1 MTKEELKGKDYI
13 PYPTVMEL
21 LKGTDAKHTIYLYK
35 LCRAGVIPAKKEG
48 ADWYLEKSFVE
59 KSIAW
64 RSTVI
69 SIDELRKQL
78 AKEYCLE
85 DDPGFKRALR
95 SAIKGFIVSSIYDA
109 FFSGTYLEKDN
120 MKMMEKARTC
130 ASRRAPQDQYIPA
143 EEAAKKV
150 GCSLYILKEIIKDG
164 VLVTEY
170 KKTGLLVEEKSLEAF
185 LSKKDDYIG
194 IYDFLRS
201 IFGGI
206 RTTFNI
212 EDRSNRSYLYMK
224 LNKSRHSTFFIT
236 WEESCF
242 HGDRRNSFY
251 FPKHLR
257 QDMYLEV
264 KKELEQ
270 FGTCEDRLKILL
282 EDPVWKYRPNTYR
295 IFQKF
300 RKNKSMNR
308 LTALADLLV
317 NHMPKEIQECTN
329 EDIAAFLS
337 TAKSKGISTYEEIA
351 TKFVNY
357 VRDRYPVQYSVDLV
371 RISVTDGVVNNSCLP
386 YTKDQY
392 LAMAFMTLNDEG
404 IKQYDLVRK
413 SIEDEKCALIWL
425 RTIWTY
431 CAAWRMSDFCSMPII
446 PLPYDIKT
454 MEHKILDGTYTED
467 AKRMALKLIAEC
479 NGRYTLPHKTMDS
492 QNKQYRIVTIPA
504 SAYPVYGLVYSI
516 ARLHYAGKFP
526 NTPFKP
532 YDYIRIFGDDY
543 RRIFGESSYSIR
555 RANKSFL
562 TVLNEK
568 IQAETPSNNR
578 VLGYMVAALARS
590 HSMHGSNIPE
600 VTNVYL
606 KNRMDGMTP
615 NEILM
620 LLWEAGT
627 CSFVPLMLMQA
638 VYGKKFSIL
647 DVRQQTTILKK
658 YGLDALSTE
667 TQAGYIQKEYLRST
681 QAIQYLFSGKSGVNI
696 EEQTKKLI
704 FDIATH
710 HAPSKTTDIQCLK
723 TAAGDACA
731 FQGRESCF
739 GCPYAILENAFLY
752 RAQKKVQD
760 IVDKIKKTTLE
771 ADKKRLMFLLSDFYL
786 PPVITALEIL
796 KNTYHIDID
805 PFRQELIAILEDKGE
820 HT

>member
-1 MTKEELKGKDYI
+1 MITEELKNDSYI
-13 PYPTVMEL
+13 PYPAVMEL
-21 LKGTDAKHTIYLYK
+21 LKEMDAKHSVYLYR
-35 LCRAGVIPAKKEG
+35 LCRDGVIPAKKDG
-48 ADWYLEKSFVE
+48 ADWYLEKTFVE
-59 KSIAW
+59 ESIAW
-64 RSTVI
+64 RNTVI
-69 SIDELRKQL
+69 STDELREQL

-85 DDPGFKRALR
+85 NDPGFKRALR
-95 SAIKGFIVSSIYDA
+95 SAVKDFIVSSQYGA

-120 MKMMEKARTC
+120 LTMMENARAC
-130 ASRRAPQDQYIPA
+130 ADWRAPKSQCISI
-143 EEAAKKV
+143 EEATEKI
-150 GCSLYILKEIIKDG
+150 GCSPYILKEIIKDG
-164 VLVTEY
+164 GLTAIY
-170 KKTGLLVEEKSLEAF
+170 KQTGTLIEKKSLEMF
-185 LSKKDDYIG
+185 LSKKENYIG
-194 IYDFLRS
+194 IYDFLS
-201 IFGGI
+201 SVVNGI
-206 RTTFNI
+206 RTTFDIGN
-212 EDRSNRSYLYMK
+212 RSNRSYLYAK
-224 LNKSRHSTFFIT
+224 LNKSSYSSFFIT

-251 FPKHLR
+251 FPQHLR

-264 KKELEQ
+264 KKEWEQ
-270 FGTCEDRLKILL
+270 FGTGEDRREKLMN
-282 EDPVWKYRPNTYR
+282 DPIWKYRPNTYR

-300 RKNKSMNR
+300 RKNKAVNR

-329 EDIAAFLS
+329 TDIAAFLS
-337 TAKSKGISTYEEIA
+337 AAKSKGISTYEEIA

-357 VRDRYPVQYSVDLV
+357 TKERYPVQYSVDLV
-371 RISVTDGVVNNSCLP
+371 RISVANGLVNNSCLP
-386 YTKDQY
+386 YTQEQY
-392 LAMAFMTLNDEG
+392 LAMAFMTINDEG
-404 IKQYDLVRK
+404 IKRYDLVKRA
-413 SIEDEKCALIWL
+413 IEDEKCALIWL

-446 PLPYDIKT
+446 SLPYDNKT
-454 MEHKILDGTYTED
+454 TVLKILDGTYTED

-479 NGRYTLPHKTMDS
+479 NGRYTLPHKTMDY

-532 YDYIRIFGDDY
+532 HDYIRIFGDDY
-543 RRIFGESSYSIR
+543 RRIFGESAYSIR

-562 TVLNEK
+562 TILNEK

-590 HSMHGSNIPE
+590 HSMRGDKLPD

-606 KNRMDGMTP
+606 RNRMDGMTP

-627 CSFVPLMLMQA
+627 CSFIPLMLMQSI
-638 VYGKKFSIL
+638 YGEKFSIL
-647 DVRQQTTILKK
+647 DVKQQITLLKK
-658 YGLDALSTE
+658 YSTDALGTE
-667 TQAGYIQKEYLRST
+667 TQADCIRREYLRAT
-681 QAIQYLFSGKSGVNI
+681 QTIQYLFNGKSGDI
-696 EEQTKKLI
+696 EERTRNLI
-704 FDIATH
+704 FDLATH
-710 HAPSKTTDIQCLK
+710 HAPSKTVDIQCLK
-723 TAAGDACA
+723 TAIGDACA

-739 GCPYAILENAFLY
+739 GCPYAIIENAFLY
-752 RAQKKVQD
+752 QAKKKIQN
-760 IVDKIKKTTLE
+760 IVVKIKEASLE
-771 ADKKRLMFLLSDFYL
+771 TDRKRLMCSLNDIYL

-820 HT
+820 NT